1 LTFFLTLRCRDSVAR
16 AYVRPKLRRL
26 HTGAWSW
33 LPGEFALRTK
43 ANPFVTRPLR
53 AQKTPTNA
61 TEQKNDRVFALGRGN
76 IRIIMPDRTTLVLLI
91 IAAMVTI
98 VLIGTFVLAGMGVF
112 SGDVT
117 LSFLQDVLTTFLGAL
132 AGGTA
137 ALKLST
143 TTTTLK

>member
-1 LTFFLTLRCRDSVAR
+1 M
-16 AYVRPKLRRL
+16 
-26 HTGAWSW
+26 
-33 LPGEFALRTK
+33 
-43 ANPFVTRPLR
+43 
-53 AQKTPTNA
+53 
-61 TEQKNDRVFALGRGN
+61 FALGRGN